1 MLGFSLSQPEVLALG
16 PGVGGLFGGRGAEWS
31 TRRLLS
37 GGSSE
42 LEDKL
47 TVPSSLLHS
56 S

>member
-1 MLGFSLSQPEVLALG
+1 MPGFSLSQLEVLALA

-31 TRRLLS
+31 TRTLLS
-37 GGSSE
+37 GGNSE